1 MFWGNSIRS
10 YSVENVSS
18 VEEEVEWEDGNEAV
32 QNVSSDE
39 EEMKGEDGNKV
50 ENVSS
55 EEQEE
60 QFKQPKKNDAIE
72 YSNKEDDTWIRA
84 IIISKL
90 RKHKDWYI
98 FLF

>member
-1 MFWGNSIRS
+1 MEG
-10 YSVENVSS
+10 
-18 VEEEVEWEDGNEAV
+18 EDGNEAV

-60 QFKQPKKNDAIE
+60 QFKQPKKNAAIE

>member
-1 MFWGNSIRS
+1 
-10 YSVENVSS
+10 
-18 VEEEVEWEDGNEAV
+18 
-32 QNVSSDE
+32 
-39 EEMKGEDGNKV
+39 MKGEDGKVAV

-60 QFKQPKKNDAIE
+60 QFKQPKKNDSIE
-72 YSNKEDDTWIRA
+72 YSNKDDDTWIRA
-84 IIISKL
+84 IKTSKI

>member
-1 MFWGNSIRS
+1 MEG
-10 YSVENVSS
+10 
-18 VEEEVEWEDGNEAV
+18 EDGNEAV

-60 QFKQPKKNDAIE
+60 QFKQPKKNDSIE
-72 YSNKEDDTWIRA
+72 YSNKDDDTWIRA
-84 IIISKL
+84 IKTSKI

>member
-1 MFWGNSIRS
+1 
-10 YSVENVSS
+10 
-18 VEEEVEWEDGNEAV
+18 
-32 QNVSSDE
+32 
-39 EEMKGEDGNKV
+39 MKGEDGKVAV

-72 YSNKEDDTWIRA
+72 YSNKEDERWIRA

>member
-1 MFWGNSIRS
+1 MEG
-10 YSVENVSS
+10 
-18 VEEEVEWEDGNEAV
+18 EDGNEAV

-55 EEQEE
+55 E
-60 QFKQPKKNDAIE
+60 DAIE